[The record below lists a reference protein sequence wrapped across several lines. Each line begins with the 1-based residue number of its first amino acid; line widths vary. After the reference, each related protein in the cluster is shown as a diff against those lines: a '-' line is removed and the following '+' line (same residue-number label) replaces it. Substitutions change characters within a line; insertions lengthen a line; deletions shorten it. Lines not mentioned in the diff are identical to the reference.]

1 MLPATLIQ
9 LISYILVALSV
20 PKFTWSSSFSNSGDL
35 IINVG
40 YSSSNEDPPTAIYRQ
55 VISGNSS
62 TDTVVIEFTEP
73 DGTLITQ
80 LTDFRKQ
87 SQIMRVIISG
97 EEELGQPLFQVLC
110 FVSYFKEDLISP
122 EAVMKLRQKHPGA
135 LRTAE
140 EDQGDLEQDSPLSI
154 KLNLPKLTSIS
165 SHLSQLCKDAKTTSY
180 TSQEDLQNILNKASN
195 QGNDRLGAIVKPSI
209 GSLTTSIEGYEE
221 LPSCSNLSSNINTE
235 DGNNNIDDEQDEDI
249 EFIKDR
255 QCKCKRKVWLNWY
268 PCDLK
273 YCQNKDGVEKRCGIK
288 TCKKSIT
295 YQWPTAFRFCT
306 ILNNDEM
313 LFQ

>member
-1 MLPATLIQ
+1 MMAVSGPRCI
-9 LISYILVALSV
+9 
-20 PKFTWSSSFSNSGDL
+20 WSSSFSNSGDL
-35 IINVG
+35 VINVG
-40 YSSSNEDPPTAIYRQ
+40 YSSSDEESPTAIYRQ

-87 SQIMRVIISG
+87 SQIMRVIIPG

-110 FVSYFKEDLISP
+110 FVTYFNGDLIPP

-140 EDQGDLEQDSPLSI
+140 EDQGDLVQESPLYVTP
-154 KLNLPKLTSIS
+154 NLPKLATIS
-165 SHLSQLCKDAKTTSY
+165 SHLPQLCKDARTTSY
-180 TSQEDLQNILNKASN
+180 TSLQDVQNILNVASN
-195 QGNDRLGAIVKPSI
+195 QGDRLGNIMKPSI
-209 GSLTTSIEGYEE
+209 GSLTTSIQGYEH
-221 LPSCSNLSSNINTE
+221 LTFCSNLSSNNNE
-235 DGNNNIDDEQDEDI
+235 DGNNNIDDEQDENN

-255 QCKCKRKVWLNWY
+255 KCKCSRKIWLNWY
-268 PCDLK
+268 PCALK
-273 YCQNKDGVEKRCGIK
+273 YCQNKDGEGEHRCGIK

-295 YQWPTAFRFCT
+295 YEWATAFRYCT
-306 ILNNDEM
+306 IMNSNEM
-313 LFQ
+313 LLQ